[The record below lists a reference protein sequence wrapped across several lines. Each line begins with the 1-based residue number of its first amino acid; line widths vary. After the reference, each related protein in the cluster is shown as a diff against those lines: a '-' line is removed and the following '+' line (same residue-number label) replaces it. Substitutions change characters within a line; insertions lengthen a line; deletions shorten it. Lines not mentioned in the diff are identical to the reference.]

1 MKSCE
6 KSKGHNRVKWKLKKT
21 LKICSLVKVIILQP
35 DDTCYFSFEIY
46 CSYLFLFFVFFH
58 YYCVIGVH
66 FGDLNLQ

>member
-1 MKSCE
+1 MRKIKRSQPCE
-6 KSKGHNRVKWKLKKT
+6 MEIKKT

-35 DDTCYFSFEIY
+35 DDTCHFSFEIY
-46 CSYLFLFFVFFH
+46 CSYLFLFFIFFH

>member
-1 MKSCE
+1 MRKIKRSQPCE
-6 KSKGHNRVKWKLKKT
+6 MEIKKKT